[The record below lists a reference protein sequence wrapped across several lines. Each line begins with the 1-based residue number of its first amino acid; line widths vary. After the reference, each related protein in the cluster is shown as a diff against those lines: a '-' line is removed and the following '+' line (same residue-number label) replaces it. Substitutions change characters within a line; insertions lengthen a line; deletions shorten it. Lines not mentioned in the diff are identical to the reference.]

1 MPRPKPW
8 PLVTILVA
16 ATYTIAMADGPLS
29 SATAITVLTTQVDL
43 TLKKSVPK
51 NAPEGVSGMH
61 LQGKKV
67 ELP

>member
-1 MPRPKPW
+1 
-8 PLVTILVA
+8 
-16 ATYTIAMADGPLS
+16 MADGPLS
-29 SATAITVLTTQVDL
+29 SAAVITVLTTQVDL